1 MTIEH
6 RVVKEGHMKSEA
18 KQNKEFAQW
27 LGEWI
32 TRTQQSPNR
41 IEQLPYHPGGAEGQ
55 SALSG
60 ADGDQ

>member
-1 MTIEH
+1 
-6 RVVKEGHMKSEA
+6 MKSEV

-32 TRTQQSPNR
+32 TRTQPSPNR